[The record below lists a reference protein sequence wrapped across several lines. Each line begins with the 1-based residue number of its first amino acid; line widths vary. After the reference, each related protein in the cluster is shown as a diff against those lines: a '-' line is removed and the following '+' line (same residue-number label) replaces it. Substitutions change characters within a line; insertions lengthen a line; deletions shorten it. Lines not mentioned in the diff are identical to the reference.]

1 MEFLSGWF
9 VPLLATVIVFGVVG
23 AVLIVRA
30 WPQAAQLSPEER
42 EEMARAPMPALQ
54 KRAWWGLAIGGV
66 TFMAIT
72 AILTT
77 KGAAAYWE
85 NDDLRLFVV
94 AIFLGGLFAYVA
106 VVLLALVKE
115 ERDGSLDERD
125 QAILRRAAT
134 AQSAAII
141 IALAAW
147 LTALPKMFHSEGAV
161 PVVYLYLMFGSVV
174 LVHMIGQS
182 VGILLGYWF
191 AARHG

>member
-1 MEFLSGWF
+1 MEFLSNLV
-9 VPLLATVIVFGVVG
+9 VPLLVAVVLIGVVG
-23 AVLIVRA
+23 AVLVTRA
-30 WPQAAQLSPEER
+30 WPRAAQLSPEER
-42 EEMARAPMPALQ
+42 DEMARAPMPALQ

-66 TFMAIT
+66 TLAAIT

-125 QAILRRAAT
+125 QAILRRAST
-134 AQSAAII
+134 AQSAAILL
-141 IALAAW
+141 ALAAW

>member
-1 MEFLSGWF
+1 
-9 VPLLATVIVFGVVG
+9 
-23 AVLIVRA
+23 
-30 WPQAAQLSPEER
+30 
-42 EEMARAPMPALQ
+42 MARAPMPALQ

-66 TFMAIT
+66 TLAAIT
-72 AILTT
+72 AILTA

-125 QAILRRAAT
+125 QAILRRAST
-134 AQSAAII
+134 AQSAAILL
-141 IALAAW
+141 ALAAW

>member
-9 VPLLATVIVFGVVG
+9 VPLLATVLVFAAVG
-23 AVLIVRA
+23 AVLLVRA
-30 WPQAAQLSPEER
+30 WPRAAQLSPEER

-54 KRAWWGLAIGGV
+54 RRAWWGLAIGGV
-66 TFMAIT
+66 TFVAIT

-77 KGAAAYWE
+77 KGAAAYWD
-85 NDDLRLFVV
+85 NDDLRMLVV
-94 AIFLGGLFAYVA
+94 GIFLGGLFAYIA

-125 QAILRRAAT
+125 LAILRRAST
-134 AQSAAII
+134 AQNAAII
-141 IALAAW
+141 ITLAGW
-147 LTALPKMFHSEGAV
+147 LTALPKMFHAEGAV
-161 PVVYLYLMFGSVV
+161 PVVYLYLMFGSVI

-182 VGILLGYWF
+182 AGILLGYWF